1 MQSEI
6 ISISGRSSN
15 DSQCRIYSRNSRDTH
30 THTHTYTRKICAIH
44 SRGSSH
50 YALVQRR
57 FTKSFHVT
65 HTCWTLLGNYF
76 RGSRT
81 SIKNIV
87 PNISRNSR
95 NFARLRNFITTASY
109 ANTRSCIYILQHTKS
124 YPLQYLMYPQ
134 EDTRS
139 KT

>member
-1 MQSEI
+1 M
-6 ISISGRSSN
+6 
-15 DSQCRIYSRNSRDTH
+15 Y
-30 THTHTYTRKICAIH
+30 
-44 SRGSSH
+44 
-50 YALVQRR
+50 
-57 FTKSFHVT
+57 
-65 HTCWTLLGNYF
+65 

-109 ANTRSCIYILQHTKS
+109 ANTRSCVYILQHTKS

-139 KT
+139 KTWKYLLFFNTITLSQYVIHSFSWYSHSRNSKYYAIYQIFLFFNIKIRSSDDVFFFFDIEVEACKSFVTIKKSW